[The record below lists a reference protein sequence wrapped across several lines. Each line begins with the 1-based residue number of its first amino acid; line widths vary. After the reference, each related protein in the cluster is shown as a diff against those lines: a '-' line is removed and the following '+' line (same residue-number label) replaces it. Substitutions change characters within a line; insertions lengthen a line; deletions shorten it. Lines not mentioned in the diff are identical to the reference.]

1 MSLKRF
7 FGCVLRAFFLSELAT
22 VSQRVVRGRALNQLR
37 CIELL
42 HSHVREAA
50 SLLHKKPRQKQ
61 KGRCTLCVLLS
72 VGATL
77 PKNLWVRH
85 TC

>member
-7 FGCVLRAFFLSELAT
+7 FGCVLQAFFLSELAT
-22 VSQRVVRGRALNQLR
+22 VSQRVVRGRALSQLR

-61 KGRCTLCVLLS
+61 ITPFLVRKGALHPMCFAVFRSNT
-72 VGATL
+72 
-77 PKNLWVRH
+77 P
-85 TC
+85 